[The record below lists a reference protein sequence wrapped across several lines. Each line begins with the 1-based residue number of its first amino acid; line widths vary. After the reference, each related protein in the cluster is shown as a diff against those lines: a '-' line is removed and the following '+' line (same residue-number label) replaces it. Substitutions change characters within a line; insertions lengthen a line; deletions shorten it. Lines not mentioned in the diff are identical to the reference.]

1 MSKINGLPNDR
12 NYLYGA
18 EVGEPVR
25 FDLFRRP
32 AEDYADLAELE
43 MVAGCI
49 GCHDSDDQSILI
61 IHNGESNAV
70 DAAYIADYTIAGEPP
85 AWMRQEHHLR
95 TLKGQAEIDLE
106 RNARKATWLVADA
119 PEDYDEVMNEIPR
132 APKLI
137 RQVCLGIALF
147 WIVALFLLTWAV
159 A

>member
-1 MSKINGLPNDR
+1 MSKINGLPDSV

-18 EVGEPVR
+18 EIGEPIR
-25 FDLFRRP
+25 HDLFRRP

-43 MVAGCI
+43 MIAGCI
-49 GCHDSDDQSILI
+49 GCHDSDDQSILTVEHSDHTSEATRYFTGGFVTNPAI
-61 IHNGESNAV
+61 DGFVGS
-70 DAAYIADYTIAGEPP
+70 DAIGAAP
-85 AWMRQEHHLR
+85 A
-95 TLKGQAEIDLE
+95 
-106 RNARKATWLVADA
+106 WLVADA

-147 WIVALFLLTWAV
+147 WIVAFFLLTWAV